1 MTSHRDR
8 KPGTRAALIT
18 GAARRIGRQ
27 IATDLAAQGYALG
40 IHYNGSADDAAALV
54 GQIRASGGKAEM
66 FQGDLADPQVPTRLI
81 EQSVKAFGGVSLLI
95 NNASRFEYDD
105 LQTMTPESWSQHLD
119 TNLRAPIFLAQAFA
133 ATLPETASGNI
144 INILDQ
150 RVWKPNPRFFTYALS
165 KSALWDATRTMAQG
179 LAPRIRVNA
188 IGPGPVLPSPR
199 MDQREFDKQASLT
212 LLQHGTSPQEISAA
226 VSFILSATA
235 MTGQMIVL
243 DGGQHLVWQTPDIMN
258 VSE

>member
-8 KPGTRAALIT
+8 KPGIKAALIT

-27 IATDLAAQGYALG
+27 IATDLAAQGYAVG
-40 IHYNGSADDAAALV
+40 IHYNGSGEDAAAV
-54 GQIRASGGKAEM
+54 VKEIRDTGGTAEM
-66 FQGDLADPQVPTRLI
+66 MQGDLTDPLVPARLI
-81 EQSVKAFGGVSLLI
+81 AQGVEAFGGLSVLI

-105 LQTMTPESWSQHLD
+105 LQSMTSESWSQHLD

-133 ATLPETASGNI
+133 AALPQAASGNI

-150 RVWKPNPRFFTYALS
+150 RVWKPDPRFFTYALS
-165 KSALWDATRTMAQG
+165 KSALWNATRTMAQG

-199 MDQREFDKQASLT
+199 MDQREFDKQAALT
-212 LLQHGTSPQEISAA
+212 LMQHGTSPGEISAA
-226 VSFILSATA
+226 VTFILSAPA
-235 MTGQMIVL
+235 MTGQMIAL